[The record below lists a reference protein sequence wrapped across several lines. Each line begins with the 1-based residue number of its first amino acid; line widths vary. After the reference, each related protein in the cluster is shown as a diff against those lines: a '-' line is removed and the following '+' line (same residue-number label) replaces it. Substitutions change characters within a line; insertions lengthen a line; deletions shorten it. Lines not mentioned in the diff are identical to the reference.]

1 MKMKSMTPFK
11 FIMVPFVILHLS
23 KGLDFLIALS
33 TMIFSTLNM
42 LNAGRTYTVIS
53 AVKSKIWSPIALDMV
68 YPQHSYLLLKMF
80 VYQMSYV
87 SIKSVEIWN

>member
-1 MKMKSMTPFK
+1 MTPFK

-68 YPQHSYLLLKMF
+68 YPQHLLLEMF
-80 VYQMSYV
+80 VYQENYV